1 MSLARVLLVDDDP
14 DIRFIA
20 ELSLGRV
27 GGFEVVVAGSGAEA
41 LACLGTARPE
51 VVLLDMV
58 MPDMDGAAV
67 LRALRTDPAWVDLP
81 VIFLT
86 GKTQDHELQ
95 TSLALGAIGL
105 IEKPFDPMTL
115 PALVREI
122 WASRTDG

>member
-1 MSLARVLLVDDDP
+1 MTVARVLLVDDDP

-20 ELSLGRV
+20 ELSLARV
-27 GGFEVVVAGSGAEA
+27 GGMEVSVAGSGPEA
-41 LACLGTARPE
+41 LARLAVARPD

-58 MPDMDGAAV
+58 MPGMDGAAV
-67 LRALRTDPAWVDLP
+67 MRAVQARPELAELP

-86 GKTQDHELQ
+86 GKTQDHELDAY
-95 TSLALGAIGL
+95 LALGAAGL

-122 WASRTDG
+122 VDGRRA